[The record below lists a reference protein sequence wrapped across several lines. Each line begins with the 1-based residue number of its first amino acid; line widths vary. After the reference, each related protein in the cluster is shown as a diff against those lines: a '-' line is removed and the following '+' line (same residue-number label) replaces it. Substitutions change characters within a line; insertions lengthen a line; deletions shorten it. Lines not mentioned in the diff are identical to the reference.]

1 MKFAIFLK
9 SSLLFIGNP
18 NFQGI
23 LNQILQILLY
33 HCSKQHKNIENSHCF
48 FSALPFVY
56 CGLCFLYFSQRQMS
70 SVLGH
75 STVWNFKRHKWSFV
89 PLQKKKNVFLIT
101 SIYVILHLQ
110 LFHSHKKQKVSLETQ
125 GKLVVLHSCV
135 ENQTM
140 LEPILLYQT
149 SKCKQTKEQGSEDCL
164 WTHIFTFL

>member
-48 FSALPFVY
+48 FLLFPLFTAACASFAFLNGRCLQFLDTV
-56 CGLCFLYFSQRQMS
+56 LCEILNVTS
-70 SVLGH
+70 GH
-75 STVWNFKRHKWSFV
+75 LCHCK
-89 PLQKKKNVFLIT
+89 KKKNVFLIT

-164 WTHIFTFL
+164 